1 MLLVNVKVPPQTS
14 FGVQPKFRWG
24 ASGWRPPLRHRLGVW
39 PSRHA
44 KLPKSPR
51 KITAGA
57 WDVSRVKTWVA
68 SVSSWTKHNQRW
80 PQSPSK
86 NDALPG
92 GGPCVR
98 PGLATGGTLSQTVPA
113 CANLC
118 ADAERFDSSVKG
130 SRAQVG
136 ALPFIERRVLLGCSW
151 LNILK
156 TPFYGFVW
164 ACLIDWHCVPV
175 CVEGSFWLVW
185 LHSAVKLLVG
195 FGQLFAALWQWF
207 GGQSVVFFVGWVA
220 FCGVFS
226 AVVRL
231 FFITHTFRERSRF
244 AWAFA
249 GNPGLRVTESTAV
262 MFVFSFAAL
271 IS

>member
-14 FGVQPKFRWG
+14 FGVQPKLRWG

-44 KLPKSPR
+44 KLPKPPG

-68 SVSSWTKHNQRW
+68 SVSSWIKHNQRW

-92 GGPCVR
+92 GGPCAR
-98 PGLATGGTLSQTVPA
+98 PGLAAGGTLSQTVPA

-118 ADAERFDSSVKG
+118 ADAERFDPSVKG

-136 ALPFIERRVLLGCSW
+136 ALPVIERCVLLVCSR

-156 TPFYGFVW
+156 TSWWILCERVWEIHTACRCVQREVFGWFGYIQPFFNFSLALV
-164 ACLIDWHCVPV
+164 
-175 CVEGSFWLVW
+175 SFL
-185 LHSAVKLLVG
+185 LLCDSDLEANLLSFLLVE
-195 FGQLFAALWQWF
+195 WP
-207 GGQSVVFFVGWVA
+207 FVEYL
-220 FCGVFS
+220 
-226 AVVRL
+226 VRL
-231 FFITHTFRERSRF
+231 
-244 AWAFA
+244 
-249 GNPGLRVTESTAV
+249 
-262 MFVFSFAAL
+262 
-271 IS
+271 